1 VGKEQGGYQTVSN
14 KSVTNPNA
22 KTGNRQSPQSPR
34 QTKQRKRIVVAQAQE
49 LPPGERKIVAVNGRE
64 IGVFNV
70 KGEYYA
76 LLNYCPHRA
85 GPLCHGRVG
94 PLVTSEDVYQVA
106 FEREGEILKC
116 PWHMWE
122 FDIRTGRALFD
133 PKMIV
138 RTYEVRQEGS
148 EVILYV

>member
-1 VGKEQGGYQTVSN
+1 MAGKES
-14 KSVTNPNA
+14 
-22 KTGNRQSPQSPR
+22 RSPTAPTRAQRRKPR
-34 QTKQRKRIVVAQAQE
+34 TRVVVAPAHE
-49 LPPGERKIVAVNGRE
+49 LPPGARKIVAVDGRE

-70 KGEYYA
+70 KGEYFA

-94 PLVTSEDVYQVA
+94 PLVTSADVYQMD

-138 RTYEVRQEGS
+138 RTYEVRQEES
-148 EVILYV
+148 DIVLYI

>member
-1 VGKEQGGYQTVSN
+1 MARTGQKQRVVVGK
-14 KSVTNPNA
+14 
-22 KTGNRQSPQSPR
+22 
-34 QTKQRKRIVVAQAQE
+34 IDE
-49 LPPGERKIVAVNGRE
+49 LPAGARKLVRVGGRE

-70 KGEYYA
+70 KGEYFA

-94 PLVTSEDVYQVA
+94 PLVTYDETAGVG

-122 FDIRTGRALFD
+122 FDIRTGKALFD
-133 PKMIV
+133 PKLAV
-138 RTYEVRQEGS
+138 RTYAVQTEGEEV
-148 EVILYV
+148 VLYA